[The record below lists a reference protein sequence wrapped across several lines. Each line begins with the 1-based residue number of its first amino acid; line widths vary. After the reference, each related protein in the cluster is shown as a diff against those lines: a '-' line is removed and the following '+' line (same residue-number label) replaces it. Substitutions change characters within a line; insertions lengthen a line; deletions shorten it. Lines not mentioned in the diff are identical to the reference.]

1 MNIAICSFPT
11 VGGSGIVASQLA
23 LELAKI
29 GHNIHYISYDTPF
42 LFRYRRH
49 PNITL
54 HLVDIVD
61 YPLFK
66 DICAPYTILCGS
78 KMVNIARDYGID
90 LFHVHYAIPTG
101 ISVYLT
107 KEITGVPAV
116 ITAHGSDI
124 HTLGVDPAYNPL
136 LSYVLN
142 KIDGVSTV
150 SNYMKEQIRKY
161 FADRDEIEVIYNPID
176 TNKYKKMNI
185 RTCDFKIKFEKNFV
199 HVSNFRRV
207 KNAPMIIEAF
217 AEVAKEYR
225 DVGLIMVGEG
235 PERKKC
241 EELASKLNIKDN
253 VIFQGVRSSVVPIY
267 NCAEALISAS
277 SNESFGLTLA
287 EAMACEVPVI
297 APKVGGIPE
306 VVDNGRNGLL
316 FDISKKES
324 LKEHMLTILNDPV
337 LKAKMGKEGRR
348 KVIDKFDSKK
358 IAKQYLLF
366 YQQVLG
372 I

>member
-1 MNIAICSFPT
+1 M
-11 VGGSGIVASQLA
+11 
-23 LELAKI
+23 
-29 GHNIHYISYDTPF
+29 
-42 LFRYRRH
+42 
-49 PNITL
+49 
-54 HLVDIVD
+54 
-61 YPLFK
+61 
-66 DICAPYTILCGS
+66 
-78 KMVNIARDYGID
+78 
-90 LFHVHYAIPTG
+90 
-101 ISVYLT
+101 
-107 KEITGVPAV
+107 
-116 ITAHGSDI
+116 
-124 HTLGVDPAYNPL
+124 
-136 LSYVLN
+136 
-142 KIDGVSTV
+142 
-150 SNYMKEQIRKY
+150 
-161 FADRDEIEVIYNPID
+161 
-176 TNKYKKMNI
+176 
-185 RTCDFKIKFEKNFV
+185 
-199 HVSNFRRV
+199 
-207 KNAPMIIEAF
+207 
-217 AEVAKEYR
+217 
-225 DVGLIMVGEG
+225 
-235 PERKKC
+235 
-241 EELASKLNIKDN
+241 NIKDN